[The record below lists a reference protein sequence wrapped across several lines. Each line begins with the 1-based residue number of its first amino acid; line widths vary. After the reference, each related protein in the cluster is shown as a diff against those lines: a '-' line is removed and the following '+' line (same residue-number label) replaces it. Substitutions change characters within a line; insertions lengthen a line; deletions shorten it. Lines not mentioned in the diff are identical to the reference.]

1 MTTLPPLQ
9 TASTTKHSGNDARF
23 GEGDSNRNNEAEKQI
38 FSSDMNTNANS
49 STDHAATLSNN
60 HTSTKDAN
68 IGFNDS
74 SISSPHELTD
84 WVDNVL
90 DQLESRFSVM
100 SGQVESR
107 MKEMSERIDALESS
121 IEELITGA
129 STSLRDQ
136 SQ

>member
-9 TASTTKHSGNDARF
+9 TTSIDSSGGGSRFKEVDSIRNDGTVKHISSSDINTIAKNSNDHAVNNHITTKEENV
-23 GEGDSNRNNEAEKQI
+23 
-38 FSSDMNTNANS
+38 
-49 STDHAATLSNN
+49 
-60 HTSTKDAN
+60 
-68 IGFNDS
+68 GFNDS

-107 MKEMSERIDALESS
+107 SE
-121 IEELITGA
+121 
-129 STSLRDQ
+129 
-136 SQ
+136 

>member
-1 MTTLPPLQ
+1 MREIDGVL
-9 TASTTKHSGNDARF
+9 
-23 GEGDSNRNNEAEKQI
+23 SNVALKQV
-38 FSSDMNTNANS
+38 SSDSKTIANS
-49 STDHAATLSNN
+49 SSDHAINSTNN
-60 HTSTKDAN
+60 HPNSKESSL
-68 IGFNDS
+68 GFNDS

-129 STSLRDQ
+129 SSSLKDQ
-136 SQ
+136 SK

>member
-9 TASTTKHSGNDARF
+9 TISTDNS
-23 GEGDSNRNNEAEKQI
+23 EGGSRMRESDGIRNNGPLKQVSSDSNTI
-38 FSSDMNTNANS
+38 ANS
-49 STDHAATLSNN
+49 SSDHAINSTNN
-60 HTSTKDAN
+60 NPNTKDTN
-68 IGFNDS
+68 LGFNDS
-74 SISSPHELTD
+74 NISSPHELTD
-84 WVDNVL
+84 WVDNIL

-129 STSLRDQ
+129 SSSIKDQ
-136 SQ
+136 SK